1 MITIFQCALCFY
13 ESLPKI
19 ERENRT
25 CQRTNAD
32 QGRRKFR
39 KGSDNDAV
47 GQFVEE
53 TVAFFSDKGR
63 HVPSEILAERDAYVP
78 HHGARKCRV
87 LTESNVGRS
96 KS

>member
-1 MITIFQCALCFY
+1 MFSVRLCFY

-25 CQRTNAD
+25 CQRTNAY

-39 KGSDNDAV
+39 KGSDDDAV

-53 TVAFFSDKGR
+53 AVAFFLTRVDMSQVRYLPNVTPTFPTTG
-63 HVPSEILAERDAYVP
+63 LASV
-78 HHGARKCRV
+78 V
-87 LTESNVGRS
+87 S
-96 KS
+96 

>member
-1 MITIFQCALCFY
+1 M
-13 ESLPKI
+13 PKD
-19 ERENRT
+19 
-25 CQRTNAD
+25 QRVG
-32 QGRRKFR
+32 QGRWKFWN
-39 KGSDNDAV
+39 GSDDAV